1 MSGWL
6 AKLGIGL
13 KRSSQKISGGIS
25 DIFDK
30 RKIEAATLEEL
41 EELLITADM
50 GVKASAKSVEAFGGE
65 MELSWEGAFALILK
79 LPGKERDDED
89 PYCAGRG

>member
-1 MSGWL
+1 MTVTNNGIKPTGPIIEGSGL
-6 AKLGIGL
+6 
-13 KRSSQKISGGIS
+13 SSL
-25 DIFDK
+25 
-30 RKIEAATLEEL
+30 R
-41 EELLITADM
+41 
-50 GVKASAKSVEAFGGE
+50 KSVEAFGGE